1 MDVTTK
7 LLMTQRKLY
16 HIIAALTHKK
26 VLFQDVVD
34 ITASLESVFMA
45 AKFKNKFLTIN
56 RKKIEIVRFLG
67 SGSLGG
73 VWEIKNE
80 LGYPKAL
87 KVLYKLREVNTEKF
101 LEKLAILKKISHPNI
116 LKMET
121 TGIISRY
128 NLQSLL
134 DEEQIEQNSVEE
146 VPYFTMP
153 YAAINL
159 ADYIV
164 TQKENLLERVKLSL
178 HLCSAVRKIHQLKI
192 YNEKMQVESLEHG
205 NLKFSNLLLI
215 AKNNTFSLKVGDLGI
230 EPSLGVDRHHT
241 SQTAM
246 EKQDDFATTQK
257 TLNELLS
264 SLHEQLKSLP
274 SICDQK
280 ALDIWTDK
288 LREIEQHMRREKS
301 ARSFLH
307 LGIKLYGNSAY
318 QYALKD
324 FDKALSLDNNLYEA
338 HLYKG
343 LTLQEMDKSEE
354 AEKCYHQ
361 AISVNDLDPRAH
373 ENLGEIYS
381 QRREFDKAIAFFEK
395 AIHLDRDMPFCYAS
409 LGSIYKEKE
418 LYDKAITVFSKLIAL
433 EEDCVPAYIDRGD
446 VYFAVCEYEN
456 AQKDYQKAFDLEN
469 DNEEIK
475 AKLALANEKL
485 KG

>member
-1 MDVTTK
+1 MS
-7 LLMTQRKLY
+7 
-16 HIIAALTHKK
+16 
-26 VLFQDVVD
+26 QDVVCLA
-34 ITASLESVFMA
+34 TSLESVFMA

-134 DEEQIEQNSVEE
+134 DDEEIQNPIDE

-164 TQKENLLERVKLSL
+164 THKENLLERVKLSL
-178 HLCSAVRKIHQLKI
+178 HLCSAVRKIHQLKV

-205 NLKFSNLLLI
+205 NLKFSNLLLV

-230 EPSLGVDRHHT
+230 EPSLGVDRNST
-241 SQTAM
+241 LQVAM
-246 EKQDDFATTQK
+246 EKHDDFSTTQK
-257 TLNELLS
+257 TLSELLG
-264 SLHEQLKSLP
+264 SLQPQLQNLP
-274 SICDQK
+274 VIHDQK
-280 ALDIWTDK
+280 TVDIWSDK
-288 LREIEQHMRREKS
+288 LRELEQNMRREKS

-307 LGIKLYGNSAY
+307 LGIKLYSNSAF

-324 FDKALSLDNNLYEA
+324 FDKALSLDSDLYDA

-343 LTLQEMDKSEE
+343 LTLQEMDKIEE
-354 AEKCYHQ
+354 AQQCFQQ
-361 AISVNDLDPRAH
+361 AISINSEDPRAH

-381 QRREFDKAIAFFEK
+381 QQQEFEK
-395 AIHLDRDMPFCYAS
+395 AIVSFEKAIELDNDMPFCYAS

-418 LYDKAITVFSKLIAL
+418 LYDKAVHVFSKLIAL
-433 EEDCVPAYIDRGD
+433 EEDCVPAYVDRGD
-446 VYFAVCEYEN
+446 IYLALGEYQN
-456 AQKDYQKAFDLEN
+456 AQQDYKKAFELDK